1 MADGVITNAR
11 LDALRVTYDAL
22 FSQVFKDTPT
32 WYNQVCSLVAS
43 GGKSN
48 VYGWILNSFAMRE
61 WIGPRV
67 VQNIVEH
74 EMELF
79 NKKWEITAKLSR
91 EALEDDEGSGLNVF
105 AAFTMPNIAAST
117 KKHPDILTASII
129 QSNGNAF
136 DGVSFFNTSHANFN
150 ATGVGATTYSNDFSA
165 SNLTTDGVNS
175 ARSIMAAYVGENGY
189 PLGVVPKTIIVPP
202 QLELAANT
210 VAKSNTY
217 AIPASGGGSI
227 GPTTAM
233 ATVQNLL
240 GAFDVI
246 VVPELANQPT
256 QWYLADLSKQIKPF
270 LFQTRVAPEL
280 VARFNPQ
287 DPIVFDQDEFVWG
300 CRARYNAGYTLPY
313 LCSRNTT
320 G

>member
-1 MADGVITNAR
+1 MGDITQAR

-32 WYNQVCSLVAS
+32 WYNQVSSLVSSA
-43 GGKSN
+43 GKSN

-61 WIGPRV
+61 WVGPRV
-67 VQNIVEH
+67 IQNIVEH
-74 EMELF
+74 EYELS
-79 NKKWEITAKLSR
+79 NKKWEITAVLPR
-91 EALEDDEGSGLNVF
+91 TAFEDDDSTLNVF
-105 AAFTMPNIAAST
+105 ASFTMPNIAAST

-150 ATGVGATTYSNDFSA
+150 ATGTGATTYSNDFSA
-165 SNLTTDGVNS
+165 SDLTTDGVNT
-175 ARSIMAAYVGENGY
+175 ARSTMAAYIGENGY
-189 PLGVVPKTIIVPP
+189 PLGVNPATIIVPP
-202 QLELAANT
+202 QLQLAANT

-217 AIPASGGGSI
+217 AIPGSGGGSL
-227 GPTTAM
+227 GPTTNS

-256 QWYLADLSKQIKPF
+256 QWYLADLSKPIKPF

-287 DPIVFDQDEFVWG
+287 DPQVFDLDEFIWG
-300 CRARYNAGYTLPY
+300 ARARYNAGYTLPY

>member
-1 MADGVITNAR
+1 MAIDTNAR
-11 LDALRVTYDAL
+11 LDALRITYDAI
-22 FSQVFKDTPT
+22 FSQVFKDTPIWNT
-32 WYNQVCSLVAS
+32 KLCSQVPS

-48 VYGWILNSFAMRE
+48 VYGWIMNNFAMRE

-67 VQNIVEH
+67 IQNLVEH
-74 EMELF
+74 EYELT
-79 NKKWEITAKLSR
+79 NKLWEMTAQLKR
-91 EALEDDEGSGLNVF
+91 EDFEDDDSTLKVF
-105 AAFTMPNIAAST
+105 ASYIMPNLAASA
-117 KKHPDILTASII
+117 KKHPDILVAQTIEA
-129 QSNGNAF
+129 NGLCF
-136 DGVSFFNTSHANFN
+136 DGTAFFQTAHANFN
-150 ATGVGATTYSNDFSA
+150 ATGVGATTYSNDFST
-165 SNLTTDGVNS
+165 SNLTTDGVNA
-175 ARSIMAAYVGENGY
+175 ARATMAAYIGENGY
-189 PLGVVPKTIIVPP
+189 PLGVVPQTIVVPP

-240 GAFDVI
+240 GAFE
-246 VVPELANQPT
+246 VVVLPELANQPT
-256 QWYLADLSKQIKPF
+256 QWYLMDLSKPIKPF
-270 LFQTRVAPEL
+270 LFQPRVAPEL

-287 DPIVFDQDEFVWG
+287 DPAVFDQDVFIWG
-300 CRARYNAGYTLPY
+300 CRARYAAGFSLPY